1 MTQDHQQGQ
10 PPAPPVPLVQFAF
23 TLLGSGQ
30 LAVQYDGPQ
39 AGNNALVMGALLQA
53 GQEYLKRQMQ
63 QAAGEK
69 RLVVPGGATI
79 PGLRART

>member
-1 MTQDHQQGQ
+1 MNNVSNEQ
-10 PPAPPVPLVQFAF
+10 PTPLVQFAF
-23 TLLGSGQ
+23 TLLSNGQ

-39 AGNNALVMGALLQA
+39 AGNNALVMGSLLQA

-69 RLVVPGGATI
+69 RLVVPTVAANGI